1 MLHDTGLN
9 EALADDRLNLDQV
22 VNKVFVR
29 LRTWARRAQIM
40 PHYGLMCCSLRDTAF
55 FAKYASR
62 RTKSSVDEY
71 AGFPNALAVTRALN
85 AIQDAAER
93 HLDVHIAE

>member
-1 MLHDTGLN
+1 
-9 EALADDRLNLDQV
+9 
-22 VNKVFVR
+22 
-29 LRTWARRAQIM
+29 M
-40 PHYGLMCCSLRDTAF
+40 PHYGLMCRSLRDTAF

-85 AIQDAAER
+85 AIQDAAEHSPGRSHRRGGDVDVDSETPTAQPQRAGR
-93 HLDVHIAE
+93 HA

>member
-1 MLHDTGLN
+1 MADVLAVTNEGQQQKPSDVVVCAKESFDIPLMLHDTGLN

-40 PHYGLMCCSLRDTAF
+40 PHYGLMCRSLRDTAF

-62 RTKSSVDEY
+62 
-71 AGFPNALAVTRALN
+71 
-85 AIQDAAER
+85 
-93 HLDVHIAE
+93 

>member
-1 MLHDTGLN
+1 
-9 EALADDRLNLDQV
+9 
-22 VNKVFVR
+22 
-29 LRTWARRAQIM
+29 
-40 PHYGLMCCSLRDTAF
+40 MCRSLRDTAF

-62 RTKSSVDEY
+62 RAKSSVDEY

-93 HLDVHIAE
+93 HLDVHIAEVATPTSTRRRTPRCINALDDSRSAWSEEEEGN